1 MNFMHRTP
9 DGRIII
15 IGFNRI
21 NDNEQIRVYTGVEG
35 VIAIRPL
42 PAPEASSIGTTYSGL
57 ISPDFKKA
65 LLDFIDSKGNDLIHF
80 CYIDG
85 GYYSTDVKVSGID
98 EAIRLYLTYHS
109 TAELTIRTI

>member
-1 MNFMHRTP
+1 MNFMYRTP
-9 DGRIII
+9 NGRIII
-15 IGFNRI
+15 IGFNKV

-42 PAPEASSIGTTYSGL
+42 PAPEASSIGTLYSGL

-85 GYYSTDVKVSGID
+85 GYYSTDVKVSSFD
-98 EAIRLYLTYHS
+98 EAIRLYLTYHN

>member
-1 MNFMHRTP
+1 MNFMYKTP
-9 DGRIII
+9 DNRIII
-15 IGFNRI
+15 IGFNKI
-21 NDNEQIRVYTGVEG
+21 DDNDRIRVYTGVEG
-35 VIAIRPL
+35 VIAIRPQ
-42 PAPEASSIGTTYSGL
+42 PAPEASCIGTTYSGL
-57 ISPDFKKA
+57 ISPDFKKV

-85 GYYSTDVKVSGID
+85 GYYSTDVKVSSID

>member
-1 MNFMHRTP
+1 MNFMYRTP

-15 IGFNRI
+15 IGFNKI

-42 PAPEASSIGTTYSGL
+42 PAPEASSIGTLYSGL
-57 ISPDFKKA
+57 ISPDFKKV
-65 LLDFIDSKGNDLIHF
+65 LLDFIDSKDKDLIHF
-80 CYIDG
+80 CFIDG
-85 GYYSTDVKVSGID
+85 GYYSTDVKVSSID